1 METYRLFSIIL
12 LIIITGIDFYFIE
25 TSQEK
30 RRIWTKPFIIPL
42 IILLYTKFTKQV
54 NPSLV
59 IALVFSFF
67 GDSFLLFSEKKI
79 YFQLGLFSFLIS
91 HILYI
96 YTFADGLSLGA
107 LPSIRN
113 LLFTIPY
120 LIYIWI
126 FFKKLKPY
134 LAHYLIPV
142 ILYTIVIVGMSYINL
157 LRFLTTRSFYSWLP
171 FIGSLFFIISDSLL
185 AIRNFK
191 YGQKK
196 GWITVMLSYV
206 LGQLFIILGF
216 I

>member
-1 METYRLFSIIL
+1 MDTYRLFSIIL
-12 LIIITGIDFYFIE
+12 LIIITGMDFYFIG

-42 IILLYTKFTKQV
+42 IILLYIQFTKQV
-54 NPSLV
+54 NQSLV
-59 IALVFSFF
+59 IAMIFSFF

-96 YTFADGLSLGA
+96 YTFASGLSLGA
-107 LPSIRN
+107 LSPIRN

-134 LAHYLIPV
+134 LVHYLIPV
-142 ILYTIVIVGMSYINL
+142 ILYTIIIVGMSYTSL
-157 LRFLTTRSFYSWLP
+157 LRFWATRGFYFWLP

-185 AIRNFK
+185 AIRNFR

-196 GWITVMLSYV
+196 GWIIVMLSYV
-206 LGQLFIILGF
+206 LGQLFIVLGF

>member
-1 METYRLFSIIL
+1 M
-12 LIIITGIDFYFIE
+12 
-25 TSQEK
+25 
-30 RRIWTKPFIIPL
+30 
-42 IILLYTKFTKQV
+42 
-54 NPSLV
+54 
-59 IALVFSFF
+59 
-67 GDSFLLFSEKKI
+67 LFSEKKI

-96 YTFADGLSLGA
+96 YTFAGGLSSGA

-142 ILYTIVIVGMSYINL
+142 ILYIIVIIGMSYISL
-157 LRFLTTRSFYSWLP
+157 LRFLTTRGFYSCLP

-185 AIRNFK
+185 VIRNFK

>member
-1 METYRLFSIIL
+1 M
-12 LIIITGIDFYFIE
+12 
-25 TSQEK
+25 
-30 RRIWTKPFIIPL
+30 
-42 IILLYTKFTKQV
+42 
-54 NPSLV
+54 
-59 IALVFSFF
+59 
-67 GDSFLLFSEKKI
+67 LFSEKKI

-96 YTFADGLSLGA
+96 YTFAGGLSLGA
-107 LPSIRN
+107 SPSIRN

-120 LIYIWI
+120 LIYIWA

-142 ILYTIVIVGMSYINL
+142 ILYTIVIVGMSYISL
-157 LRFLTTRSFYSWLP
+157 LRFLTTHGFYSCLP